1 VSCEGSRGSIE
12 LAEFKAANDLSQGL
26 PLTWIAEALGA
37 EVVGD
42 LSASVY
48 GICTDTRQGAAG
60 GLFFALQ
67 GENADGHRFVEPAF
81 RAGAVAAVV
90 AHRVEGV
97 EGTQLVVADTLRAL
111 GDLANAYRR
120 QFPIPVIGV
129 TGSVGKT
136 STKEMMATVLRT
148 QYNVLA
154 NAKNYNNEIGV
165 PLTLFGLRQEH
176 QVAVIEMGMR
186 ALGEIDRLAE
196 IAAPTIGVITNI
208 GHAHIERVGSRE
220 GIAQAKAELLQ
231 RLPDGG
237 VAVLMESEFLPYL
250 RERVPAQA
258 QVVLCGFGA
267 NSSADAVA
275 LSPAETGAET
285 LQVRIAGEVYRVP
298 LSVVGTHHHANAL
311 LALAVAQVLHI
322 PIPQAIS
329 ALSAWGGAE
338 GRMTI
343 RTTADGMKIL
353 DDCYNAGPESMT
365 SALKTLRQMTGGGG
379 VAVLGD
385 MREMGEYAAGLHFEL
400 GPEVVDAQPRLL
412 VTVGEM
418 TPEIVRGAQLSAA
431 EQQKPLPQLQHFA
444 TTAEAAAH
452 IRELVQPGDTV
463 LVKGSRAMEMEY
475 ILAALMGEAV
485 QGGHD

>member
-1 VSCEGSRGSIE
+1 M
-12 LAEFKAANDLSQGL
+12 
-26 PLTWIAEALGA
+26 GA

-42 LSASVY
+42 LSASVF
-48 GICTDTRQGAAG
+48 GVCTDTRQGAAG
-60 GLFFALQ
+60 ALFFALQ
-67 GENADGHRFVEPAF
+67 GENADGHRFVGRALE
-81 RAGAVAAVV
+81 AGAVAAVV
-90 AHRVEGV
+90 THRVEGV
-97 EGTQLVVADTLRAL
+97 EGTQLVVPDTLRAL
-111 GDLANAYRR
+111 GDLANAYRS

-196 IAAPTIGVITNI
+196 IAVPTIGVITNI

-237 VAVLMESEFLPYL
+237 VAVLMESEFTPYL
-250 RERVPAQA
+250 LERVPAQA
-258 QVVLCGFGA
+258 RVVLCGFGA
-267 NSSADAVA
+267 DSEAEIVA
-275 LSPAETGAET
+275 LSPTASGKEP
-285 LQVRIAGEVYRVP
+285 LQIRIAGGVYTVP
-298 LSVVGTHHHANAL
+298 LAVVGTHHHANAL
-311 LALAVAQVLHI
+311 IALAVAQVLHV
-322 PIPQAIS
+322 PIPQAIA
-329 ALSAWGGAE
+329 ALSAWEGAE

-343 RTTADGMKIL
+343 RRTADGLTIL

-365 SALKTLRQMTGGGG
+365 AALKTLRQITGGGG
-379 VAVLGD
+379 VAILGD

-400 GPEVVDAQPRLL
+400 GPEVVEAQPRLL
-412 VTVGEM
+412 ITVGDS
-418 TPEIVRGAQLSAA
+418 TPEIVRGAQLYAA
-431 EQQKPLPQLQHFA
+431 EQRTAMPQLQHFA
-444 TTAEAAAH
+444 TTAEAAAY

-475 ILAALMGEAV
+475 IVAALTGEAV